1 MKTKLWTVL
10 LSSVLAIAGSAA
22 CSAAEDEG
30 LEVDDSE
37 LAATALDD
45 AKLVARGRDEAIQV
59 PAKGK
64 LVYEVTQPEL
74 LARLEKDGY
83 SVARP
88 FGASRR
94 MANDALYRSSPFYK
108 GLSDAITKDVADLR
122 AQDSRLTTRVVDGQ
136 RRVFDTGWLRSPH
149 ATYDLVAVLNRIDR
163 KDFAVGTCGEV
174 RFVYRLSYVKRE
186 GNVTNFSRMPFFFN
200 VLYSIPGGDC
210 AGWAKKWLV
219 NQAMNEGDYV
229 KFLETSPLD
238 LSKLTIKQVEVN
250 AQVVRTPSELQTDMG
265 GQAEYF
271 LRIYRQTGNVTE
283 LLPLENTPDVT
294 AISANGALKQE
305 LLTWVS
311 ANVDAIDRGVAQVPN
326 KFLARKA
333 TSFTTAGSSR
343 LANKPFSRIFSP
355 NDLGAVD
362 LSRTK
367 VVASKE
373 GLLAR
378 LDDLTCSGCHQGRS
392 VAGFHMLG
400 FQRGSRTHPLNALRS
415 FASPHYL
422 ADRDRRSKYL
432 YTLAGGGTPDVTRP
446 FSFAPSEA
454 AGARLGMQCIP
465 DSEKRHFRTP
475 FSCVA
480 GTTCKTFA
488 TNAQIPV
495 ELGQCMPSSGGF
507 AGLPCMKG
515 ETNDRTNPR
524 EDTMSVAAQ
533 SCAGGNYFCLQPEE
547 GTPAGMCSGQCSSV
561 GAVSQGGNEICAF
574 GAIGDRFDACAAS
587 QNVGS
592 CIESSVRPAPR
603 TACDDATPCRE
614 DYMCQRLEPLTGN
627 APTTTTPSGKGFC
640 NPTYFIFQMRLDG
653 HPTPM

>member
-1 MKTKLWTVL
+1 MNTKLWTAFFP
-10 LSSVLAIAGSAA
+10 SVLALAGLVA
-22 CSAAEDEG
+22 CSAEPGIETQ
-30 LEVDDSE
+30 DSE
-37 LAATALDD
+37 IVPTVFDD

-59 PAKGK
+59 PGKGK
-64 LVYEVTQPEL
+64 LVYEITQPEL
-74 LARLEKDGY
+74 LTRLEKDGY

-88 FGASRR
+88 FGATKR
-94 MANDALYRSSPFYK
+94 MANDELYRTSPFYK
-108 GLSDAITKDVADLR
+108 GLTDALTKDVSDLR
-122 AQDSRLTTRVVDGQ
+122 AQDSGLTTRVVDGQ

-163 KDFAVGTCGEV
+163 KDFAEGTCGEV
-174 RFVYRLSYVKRE
+174 RFVYRLSYVKRD

-200 VLYSIPGGDC
+200 VLYTIPGGDC
-210 AGWAKKWLV
+210 AGEAKKWLV
-219 NQAMNEGDYV
+219 NSAMNEGDYV
-229 KFLETSPLD
+229 KFLETSALD
-238 LSKLTIKQVEVN
+238 LSKLTLKQVEVN

-283 LLPLENTPDVT
+283 LLTLENTPDVA
-294 AISANGALKQE
+294 AISGNAALKQE
-305 LLTWVS
+305 LVTWVS
-311 ANVDAIDRGVAQVPN
+311 ANVDAIDRGVAQVPA
-326 KFLARKA
+326 KFLARK
-333 TSFTTAGSSR
+333 TMSFTTSGSSR
-343 LANKPFSRIFSP
+343 LANKPFSRILSP
-355 NDLGAVD
+355 DDLDNVD

-400 FQRGSRTHPLNALRS
+400 FQRGTRTHPLNALRS

-422 ADRDRRSKYL
+422 ADRERRSKYL
-432 YTLAGGGTPDVTRP
+432 YTLAGGGSPDITRP

-465 DSEKRHFRTP
+465 DAEKRHFRSP

-480 GTTCKTFA
+480 GMTCKTFS

-495 ELGQCMPSSGGF
+495 ELGQCMPTSGGF

-515 ETNDRTNPR
+515 ETNDKSNPR
-524 EDTMSVAAQ
+524 EDTISVAAQ
-533 SCAGGNYFCLQPEE
+533 SCPGGNYFCLQPEE
-547 GTPAGMCSGQCSSV
+547 GTPAGMCSGKCESV
-561 GAVSQGGNEICAF
+561 GALSQGGNEICAF
-574 GAIGDRFDACAAS
+574 GAIGSRFDACAAS

-614 DYMCQRLEPLTGN
+614 DYMCQRLEPLSGN
-627 APTTTTPSGKGFC
+627 AAITTTPSGKGFC